1 MTAWLHGWRLTALI
15 ALLLSLM
22 TVGIVGAHDF
32 SVDGTRMAIRAT
44 ARTSL
49 LLFLPVF
56 AASALVRLQPNDV
69 TRWLHRNR
77 RYLGVSFAAS
87 HTLHAFAIIAFA
99 VADPVLFGSMT
110 STGTLVTGGL
120 AYLFIIAMA
129 ATSFDGAVRWLGARN
144 WRLLHWCGS
153 WYIAIS
159 FIITNAKR
167 TPGMPIYW
175 LAVTLTTAVILL
187 RLFDWWQRRRTAR
200 LSSMPA

>member
-1 MTAWLHGWRLTALI
+1 MTTQWLNGWRLTGLVT
-15 ALLLSLM
+15 LLLSLM
-22 TVGIVGAHDF
+22 VVGIVGTLDF
-32 SVDGTRMAIRAT
+32 SVDGIRMAIRAT
-44 ARTSL
+44 ARSSL

-56 AASALVRLQPNDV
+56 AASALVRLQPNDA

-87 HTLHAFAIIAFA
+87 HILHGFAIIAFA
-99 VADPVLFGSMT
+99 VSDPALFRSMT

-144 WRLLHWCGS
+144 WRVLHWCGS

-159 FIITNAKR
+159 FIVTNAKR
-167 TPGMPIYW
+167 TPGMPLYW
-175 LAVTLTTAVILL
+175 LAVTLTLAVIAL
-187 RLFDWWQRRRTAR
+187 RLFDWWRRRR
-200 LSSMPA
+200 LVSAPA